1 MTNRL
6 MVLGLLAAAACSPKR
21 IEQRPIMEM
30 GQVVPS
36 SDDRI
41 AVAAVESEASRRS
54 MEMRRDSIAI
64 AAVSGC
70 APTVCDALARGE
82 VSLGMNE
89 AQVMAATR
97 TTDASWTARRTA
109 GSAVLV
115 PRHSDELP
123 RDMIG
128 GVAMVQLRNGAV
140 ASYTYRDARG
150 LRVVNSAASA
160 TADARTSAM
169 ADALIREADEMA
181 ANGDMV
187 GALDRYDRA
196 STLRPQD
203 AMLEYRIAS
212 ILDRSL
218 RPLEAVVRY
227 RRFLHQLELEKIEAV
242 GDAHAKMADAIAR
255 ARERII
261 ILEKR

>member
-21 IEQRPIMEM
+21 IDQRPIMEM
-30 GQVVPS
+30 GQVIPS
-36 SDDRI
+36 SDGAV

-64 AAVSGC
+64 AAVSSC
-70 APTVCDALARGE
+70 AQAVCDALARGE
-82 VSLGMNE
+82 VALGMNE

-150 LRVVNSAASA
+150 LRVVNSAATA
-160 TADARTSAM
+160 TSDARTS
-169 ADALIREADEMA
+169 
-181 ANGDMV
+181 
-187 GALDRYDRA
+187 
-196 STLRPQD
+196 
-203 AMLEYRIAS
+203 
-212 ILDRSL
+212 
-218 RPLEAVVRY
+218 
-227 RRFLHQLELEKIEAV
+227 
-242 GDAHAKMADAIAR
+242 
-255 ARERII
+255 
-261 ILEKR
+261 

>member
-6 MVLGLLAAAACSPKR
+6 VVLGLLAAAACSPKR
-21 IEQRPIMEM
+21 IDERPIMTM
-30 GQVVPS
+30 GQVVP
-36 SDDRI
+36 DADAR
-41 AVAAVESEASRRS
+41 VAATAVESAAERNS
-54 MEMRRDSIAI
+54 MQARRDSIAI

-70 APTVCDALARGE
+70 AAAVCEALGRGE
-82 VSLGMNE
+82 VALGMNE

-97 TTDASWTARRTA
+97 TTDAAWTVRRSA

-115 PRHSDELP
+115 PRHSEELP
-123 RDMIG
+123 RDIIG
-128 GVAMVQLRNGAV
+128 SVAMVQLRNGTV
-140 ASYTYRDARG
+140 ASYTYRDGRG
-150 LRVVNSAASA
+150 LRVVSTPAAASA
-160 TADARTSAM
+160 EARTAAM
-169 ADALIREADEMA
+169 ADALVREADEMA

-196 STLRPQD
+196 ATLKPQD

-218 RPLEAVVRY
+218 RPMEAVIRY

>member
-1 MTNRL
+1 
-6 MVLGLLAAAACSPKR
+6 MVLGLMVLAACSPKR
-21 IEQRPIMEM
+21 IDQRPIMEM
-30 GQVVPS
+30 GQVVPG
-36 SDDRI
+36 SDGVV
-41 AVAAVESEASRRS
+41 AVAAVESEASRRA

-64 AAVSGC
+64 VAVSGC
-70 APTVCDALARGE
+70 APAVCDAVGRGE
-82 VSLGMNE
+82 LWLGMNE

-97 TTDASWTARRTA
+97 TTDASWTARRSA

-115 PRHSDELP
+115 PRHSDQLP
-123 RDMIG
+123 RDMIASI
-128 GVAMVQLRNGAV
+128 AMVQLRNGAV

-150 LRVVNSAASA
+150 LRVVNSPASA
-160 TADARTSAM
+160 TADARTAAM
-169 ADALIREADEMA
+169 ADALVREADEMA
-181 ANGDMV
+181 ANGDMI

-196 STLRPQD
+196 STLKPQD

-227 RRFLHQLELEKIEAV
+227 RRFLHQLEIEKIEAV

>member
-6 MVLGLLAAAACSPKR
+6 MMLGLMVLAACSPKR
-21 IEQRPIMEM
+21 IDERPIMEM
-30 GQVVPS
+30 GQVIPA
-36 SDDRI
+36 SDDAI
-41 AVAAVESEASRRS
+41 AVRAVESEADRRA
-54 MEMRRDSIAI
+54 MQMRRDSIAI
-64 AAVSGC
+64 TAVSGC
-70 APTVCDALARGE
+70 AGAVCDALGRGE
-82 VSLGMNE
+82 LSLGMNE

-97 TTDASWTARRTA
+97 TTDASWTARRA
-109 GSAVLV
+109 SASAVLV

-128 GVAMVQLRNGAV
+128 SIAMVQLRNGAV

-160 TADARTSAM
+160 TSDARTAAM
-169 ADALIREADEMA
+169 ADALIREADEMV
-181 ANGDMV
+181 ANGDV
-187 GALDRYDRA
+187 VNALDRYDRA
-196 STLRPQD
+196 STLKPQD

-218 RPLEAVVRY
+218 RPLEAVIRY

-261 ILEKR
+261 ILERR

>member
-6 MVLGLLAAAACSPKR
+6 MVLGLLAVAACSPKR
-21 IEQRPIMEM
+21 IDERPIMTM
-30 GQVVPS
+30 GQVIPTTDEQV
-36 SDDRI
+36 
-41 AVAAVESEASRRS
+41 AVIAVESEAERNG
-54 MEMRRDSIAI
+54 MQARRDSIAI

-70 APTVCDALARGE
+70 AGSVCEALGRGE
-82 VSLGMNE
+82 VALGMNE

-97 TTDASWTARRTA
+97 TTDAAWTVRRSA

-123 RDMIG
+123 RDIIG
-128 GVAMVQLRNGAV
+128 SVAMVQLRNGAV

-150 LRVVNSAASA
+150 LRVVSTPAAA
-160 TADARTSAM
+160 TADARTAAM

-196 STLRPQD
+196 ATLKPQD

-227 RRFLHQLELEKIEAV
+227 KRFLHQLELEKIEAV
-242 GDAHAKMADAIAR
+242 GDAHAKLADAIAR